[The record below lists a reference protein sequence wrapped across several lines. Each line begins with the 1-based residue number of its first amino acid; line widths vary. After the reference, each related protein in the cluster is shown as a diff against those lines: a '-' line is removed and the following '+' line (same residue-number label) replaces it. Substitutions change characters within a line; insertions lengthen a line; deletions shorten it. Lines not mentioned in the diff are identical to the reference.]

1 MSCWGVIHRLHR
13 KGIVHKWRHYFLWP
27 VFFCY
32 YAYEDGDVIY
42 GWPIRGEISFIC
54 PYSPCKELCDFENSL
69 FVFIFL
75 EENNVILKFVLFA
88 LIFLVHTANM
98 YSGITVVYCTMYI
111 QVFAIHS
118 TMEKCRWYNNPLDF
132 KFTVISLHCS
142 NPIKEI
148 QWNNCNLD

>member
-1 MSCWGVIHRLHR
+1 MKAGFS
-13 KGIVHKWRHYFLWP
+13 LWELTYREFP
-27 VFFCY
+27 VSFTGFGFTV
-32 YAYEDGDVIY
+32 YACKDGDVIY

-98 YSGITVVYCTMYI
+98 YSGITVKTHVKTVKLNYSGLLDHLHTYKYLPYTVQWRSVDGTINHCIFKLLLCTW
-111 QVFAIHS
+111 S
-118 TMEKCRWYNNPLDF
+118 
-132 KFTVISLHCS
+132 S
-142 NPIKEI
+142 NRM
-148 QWNNCNLD
+148 